1 MDLSLGVNDLTHGC
15 SSALRA
21 SLRAFHAVDNVTG
34 DLNIIILEN
43 KMSENVSL
51 ADPIA
56 RKLTAN
62 SPISASS
69 IPMISS
75 SSGARKLRPGMR
87 FITKR
92 MIQVPK
98 KAYAIPVTESAS
110 WYPSWI

>member
-1 MDLSLGVNDLTHGC
+1 MLERVVADLG
-15 SSALRA
+15 
-21 SLRAFHAVDNVTG
+21 
-34 DLNIIILEN
+34 I
-43 KMSENVSL
+43 M
-51 ADPIA
+51 
-56 RKLTAN
+56 KLTAN

-87 FITKR
+87 FMMKR